1 MAAPRKE
8 LSKNVTEVVIP
19 LYLSGLKQGE
29 ISRRLKIPRTTITSV
44 IDRFRKRGRVDNIPR
59 KGKQP
64 KFDDRDTRQCMKK
77 KTEREVWRMSL
88 LCLIEIGNQ
97 PFLNELFREL
107 CTSRNILGE
116 LYGNISE
123 FEKLIVKPDF
133 PGVEITGTVE
143 YYWNRVI
150 FTDEFKMDIDSD
162 SQIFI
167 WWSSAKTGCHVF
179 LHSPQRQSSV

>member
-77 KTEREVWRMSL
+77 KTEKEV
-88 LCLIEIGNQ
+88 
-97 PFLNELFREL
+97 
-107 CTSRNILGE
+107 
-116 LYGNISE
+116 
-123 FEKLIVKPDF
+123 
-133 PGVEITGTVE
+133 
-143 YYWNRVI
+143 
-150 FTDEFKMDIDSD
+150 
-162 SQIFI
+162 
-167 WWSSAKTGCHVF
+167 
-179 LHSPQRQSSV
+179 